1 MRYFP
6 IFFDLLDRKVIV
18 VGGGEEA
25 VRKIRLLLK
34 TPAKINVIAP
44 ELHDEIKTDA
54 RIHWLATKFEPN
66 LLDGAA
72 LVYSAEPELNA
83 AVSAAAQARGIPINA
98 VDQASISTFIV
109 PSIVDRDPVVIAI
122 GTEGTAPVLGQGI
135 RAKIDAMLPAK
146 LGELASIASTLRA
159 HVAKNVPH
167 GNARRSFWN
176 NYFFG
181 AARETLFAG
190 NKSGF
195 TNAIKSAIKNA
206 AIPSDGIVTLVGI
219 GPGDAELITIKAQ
232 RKMMQADVII
242 YDGDVPPSI
251 MEMARRDATR
261 IVAPMRSHELEKL
274 LITNAAEGK
283 LVVRL
288 ISGAEQNIQA
298 HDEYVMLRAQG
309 VQADIVPGVVAMR
322 FENDSP
328 FPTRL
333 DIQDSILRSAS

>member
-6 IFFDLLDRKVIV
+6 IFFDLQDRKVIV

-34 TPAKINVIAP
+34 TPAQICVIAS
-44 ELHDEIKTDA
+44 ELHEEIKMNP
-54 RIHWLATKFEPN
+54 RVHWLATEFKPE

-72 LVYSAEPELNA
+72 LVYSADTELNV
-83 AVSAAAQARGIPINA
+83 AVSGAAQIRGIPVNA

-109 PSIVDRDPVVIAI
+109 PSIVDRDPVVVAI

-135 RAKIDAMLPAK
+135 RAKIDAMLPQQ
-146 LGELASIASTLRA
+146 LGELASKAAGLRER
-159 HVAKNVPH
+159 VAKSVPH
-167 GNARRSFWN
+167 GNARRGFWQKF
-176 NYFFG
+176 FFG
-181 AARETLFAG
+181 EPRDNLFGGDEVAFALAV
-190 NKSGF
+190 ND
-195 TNAIKSAIKNA
+195 AIHDSATQSKGHV
-206 AIPSDGIVTLVGI
+206 SLVGV

-232 RKMMQADVII
+232 RKMMEADVIV
-242 YDGDVPPSI
+242 YDGDVPASI
-251 MEMARRDATR
+251 LEMARRDSTR
-261 IVAPMRSHELEKL
+261 VISPIRSRDLEKL
-274 LITNAAEGK
+274 LVSNAAEGK

-309 VQADIVPGVVAMR
+309 VAADVVQGLTPVSIQK
-322 FENDSP
+322 DSP
-328 FPTRL
+328 FPIRL